1 MQLVKKLGLSL
12 LASLSMG
19 TAHGADMTEEM
30 YARQMQPLFES
41 RCIAC
46 HSCFNAPCQTN
57 LQSYEGFERGASKAL
72 VYNGGRTK
80 SVEPTRMWIDAHS
93 TEMWRQKGFY
103 SLNTSKKPSENLFF
117 ELLSQRTKTPDVK
130 VEKQVAESMYCPS
143 SMEEYGNLGK
153 VKTQLAMPY
162 GFPPLTADELKKVE
176 NWVEAGSPR
185 SPAQVQ
191 LRTSKKHKNIQ
202 TYIRDWENFL
212 NQKSLKNQIVSR
224 YIYEHLFLGHLYFP
238 QETGTFFRLVRS
250 KTKCDAG
257 IDEIGTRRPNDSP
270 GVEKFYYCLRQFE
283 GAIAAKTHIPFE
295 LTVDR
300 LARYKKMFWEQSW
313 NVEKLPSY
321 ESGVAEN
328 PFIAFKDIPV
338 KARYQFLLDD
348 SQFFVNNFIRGPV
361 CNGSMAVNSI
371 QEQFY
376 VFFLNP
382 EADNT
387 VLSAGYE
394 AQSRS
399 LLMLPGVW
407 GSEVEIKETPAFV
420 SKIIDHR
427 EAYRK
432 FRSEWKHKLRPQGY
446 SINDIWDGDDKNPNA
461 VLTVFRHDDNA
472 VVLKGAIGDVS
483 KTVLVLDYPLF
494 ERLVYNLYVNFDV
507 FGNVGHQLL
516 TRLYMDFIRM
526 EGEELFLAF
535 LPSKDREPIRQQWYK
550 GFITK
555 MKMKY
560 VFPPL
565 GLEEPTAIPF
575 LEGRDSKKQ
584 MIEKILFSYLKPAAR
599 GTLDHINWKKLNP
612 GEANK
617 DTIVQ
622 DSVERSLWNIASVQA
637 ADKNPFARYFPDL
650 SLLKVKMANGTFR
663 AFSMIHNK
671 EHENVSWI
679 LVESMRF
686 APQEDSLTIKE
697 GYWGGYPN
705 IIFDVSEQDLEK
717 FVSQVQGLKSEKDY
731 KKLKAQFAIGRYNPE
746 FWNHYDAL
754 IANFKKTA
762 PIDFGYL
769 DLTRYDMD

>member
-1 MQLVKKLGLSL
+1 MQLIQKIGLSL
-12 LASLSMG
+12 LTWLSMG
-19 TAHGADMTEEM
+19 TAYAVDMTDEM
-30 YARQMQPLFES
+30 YIRQVQPIFES

-46 HSCFNAPCQTN
+46 HSCFNAPCQMN
-57 LQSYEGFERGASKAL
+57 LQSYEGFERGANKSL
-72 VYNGGRTK
+72 VYNGGRSQ

-93 TEMWRQKGFY
+93 TDVWRQKGFY
-103 SLNTSKKPSENLFF
+103 SLNTSKSPSDNLFF
-117 ELLSQRTKTPDVK
+117 ELLQHRVKTSDVK
-130 VEKQVAESMYCPS
+130 IEKQVAESMYCPS
-143 SMEEYGNLGK
+143 SMEEYNKLGK
-153 VKTQLAMPY
+153 TKDQVAMPY
-162 GFPPLTADELKKVE
+162 GFPPLNSEELKKVE
-176 NWVEAGSPR
+176 TWVTAGSPR
-185 SPAQVQ
+185 SPAQEQ
-191 LRTSKKHKNIQ
+191 LRVSKKHKNIQ
-202 TYIRDWENFL
+202 KFIRDWESFL
-212 NQKSLKNQIVSR
+212 NNKSLKHQLVSR

-238 QETGTFFRLVRS
+238 QDQGTFFRLVRS
-250 KTKCDAG
+250 KTQCDSG

-270 GVEKFYYCLRQFE
+270 GVDKFYYCLRQFE

-295 LTVDR
+295 LTSDR
-300 LARYKKMFWEQSW
+300 LNRYKKMFWEQAW
-313 NVEKLPSY
+313 KVDKMPSY
-321 ESGVAEN
+321 EAGVAEN
-328 PFIAFKDIPV
+328 PFVAFKDIPV
-338 KARYQFLLDD
+338 KARYQFLLDE

-376 VFFLNP
+376 IFFLNP
-382 EADNT
+382 ESDNT

-394 AQSRS
+394 SKSRE

-407 GSEVEIKETPAFV
+407 GSDVEIKETPAFI
-420 SKIIDHR
+420 SKIVDHR

-446 SINDIWDGDDKNPNA
+446 SINDIWDGDEVNPNA

-472 VVLKGAIGDVS
+472 AVLKGAIGDLS
-483 KTVLVLDYPLF
+483 KTVIILDYPLF

-535 LPSKDREPIRQQWYK
+535 LPSKDRVNIREQWYK
-550 GFITK
+550 GFMTQ

-565 GLEEPTAIPF
+565 GLTEPTAVPF

-584 MIEKILFSYLKPAAR
+584 MIEKILFGYLKPEAR
-599 GTLDHINWKKLNP
+599 GILDHINWKKINP
-612 GEANK
+612 GEAIK
-617 DTIVQ
+617 DNTQQ
-622 DSVERSLWNIASVQA
+622 DNVERSLWNIASVQA
-637 ADKNPFARYFPDL
+637 GEKTPFAQFFPDL

-663 AFSMIHNK
+663 VFSLIHNK

-705 IIFDVSEQDLEK
+705 IIFDVSEKDLSQ
-717 FVSQVQGLKSEKDY
+717 FVNQVQSLKTEKDY
-731 KKLKAQFAIGRYNPE
+731 KKLKKQFAISRYNPE

-762 PIDFGYL
+762 PVDFGYL